1 MGLSLW
7 THCPHPWS
15 GIFPTA
21 GAMEGVGVGSYSASL
36 STSHP
41 HSPVTRSQSLA
52 AITAIKTINA
62 LRSGSTFDLL
72 GCRWNQHCCISGKV
86 LFTRAR
92 CSFSW
97 LPCCSSTV
105 KFALGWVWVCVE
117 SSAVIRPQ
125 LLAAALLLFSLLW
138 LCPLLGSL
146 SPSREDIPDGHSSVN
161 PGLLALGISCSV
173 EPFPEDLLML
183 RLLERSPRSGF
194 TCSSP

>member
-1 MGLSLW
+1 MGMSLW

-21 GAMEGVGVGSYSASL
+21 GAMEGVGVGSHSASL

-41 HSPVTRSQSLA
+41 HSPVTGSQSLA

-72 GCRWNQHCCISGKV
+72 GCRWNQHCCVSGKV

-125 LLAAALLLFSLLW
+125 ILAAALLLFSLSGCALFWVPCHPQGRTSLMDTPVLIQDFLLW
-138 LCPLLGSL
+138 ESLALSSL
-146 SPSREDIPDGHSSVN
+146 SLRIC
-161 PGLLALGISCSV
+161 SC
-173 EPFPEDLLML
+173 
-183 RLLERSPRSGF
+183 
-194 TCSSP
+194 